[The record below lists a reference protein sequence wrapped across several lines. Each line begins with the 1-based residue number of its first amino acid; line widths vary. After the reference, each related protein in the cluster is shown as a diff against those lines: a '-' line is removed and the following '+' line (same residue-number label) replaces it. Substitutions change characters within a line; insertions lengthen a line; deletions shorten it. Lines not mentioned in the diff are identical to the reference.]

1 LKYTNVLARISPRGY
16 VAYVHDIIMAAV
28 SFAISLYLR
37 LGEDFFFYSTAETL
51 TRAGMIFTAIAALVF
66 LSMGLYRGVWRYASL
81 NDLLAIA
88 RSATLVV
95 MTFLLVMFLWT
106 RLDTLPRSLP
116 VINWFV
122 LMALLGG
129 PRFCYRLYK
138 DRRFDIRLEKEGHP
152 CIPVL
157 LVGAGDGAELF
168 IRSIARSPE
177 ANYRVAGIVAENS
190 SRVGRH
196 IHGVTVMGTTDG
208 MAAVVEKLAKL
219 NDQPQR
225 LILTKDD
232 MDKPKVR
239 QLLEEASRLGMTL
252 ARLPKLTDF
261 RSGMS
266 EEVEIKP
273 IALEDLLGRPQM
285 ALDRDAMRAL
295 IEHRR
300 ILVTGAGGC
309 IGSELSRQVSTY
321 DPAELIFIDH
331 SEYNLY
337 TIDMEMAERHP
348 RLERRAFLADVRER
362 DRIMRIFAEVRP
374 ELVFHAAALKHVPL
388 VEDNI
393 FEGVA
398 TNIVGTINVA
408 DASIASEAL
417 AMVLI
422 STDKAV
428 NPTSV
433 MGATKRVAEQYCQA
447 LDIRPE
453 NGDGTRFLT
462 VRFGNVLGS
471 TGSVVPRFQKQL
483 ANGGPLTVTD
493 PRMKRY
499 FMTER
504 EAVELVL
511 QASALGRKDLEQHG
525 KIFVL
530 DMGEPVLILDLAKQM
545 IRLAG
550 LKPGEDIEVVI
561 TGPRPGEKLAEE
573 IFYGGEHLVPT
584 ECPGILLAAPHT
596 ADAVQL
602 AGVMDELT
610 AACNAADSGRVVAT
624 IHRLVPEYKEWEA
637 AVSLAAS
644 G

>member
-1 LKYTNVLARISPRGY
+1 
-16 VAYVHDIIMAAV
+16 MAAV

-232 MDKPKVR
+232 MDNCWKKP
-239 QLLEEASRLGMTL
+239 
-252 ARLPKLTDF
+252 
-261 RSGMS
+261 
-266 EEVEIKP
+266 
-273 IALEDLLGRPQM
+273 
-285 ALDRDAMRAL
+285 
-295 IEHRR
+295 
-300 ILVTGAGGC
+300 AGW
-309 IGSELSRQVSTY
+309 
-321 DPAELIFIDH
+321 A
-331 SEYNLY
+331 
-337 TIDMEMAERHP
+337 
-348 RLERRAFLADVRER
+348 
-362 DRIMRIFAEVRP
+362 
-374 ELVFHAAALKHVPL
+374 
-388 VEDNI
+388 
-393 FEGVA
+393 
-398 TNIVGTINVA
+398 
-408 DASIASEAL
+408 
-417 AMVLI
+417 
-422 STDKAV
+422 
-428 NPTSV
+428 
-433 MGATKRVAEQYCQA
+433 
-447 LDIRPE
+447 
-453 NGDGTRFLT
+453 
-462 VRFGNVLGS
+462 
-471 TGSVVPRFQKQL
+471 
-483 ANGGPLTVTD
+483 
-493 PRMKRY
+493 
-499 FMTER
+499 
-504 EAVELVL
+504 
-511 QASALGRKDLEQHG
+511 
-525 KIFVL
+525 
-530 DMGEPVLILDLAKQM
+530 
-545 IRLAG
+545 
-550 LKPGEDIEVVI
+550 
-561 TGPRPGEKLAEE
+561 
-573 IFYGGEHLVPT
+573 
-584 ECPGILLAAPHT
+584 
-596 ADAVQL
+596 
-602 AGVMDELT
+602 
-610 AACNAADSGRVVAT
+610 
-624 IHRLVPEYKEWEA
+624 
-637 AVSLAAS
+637 
-644 G
+644 